1 MAELLF
7 ADLTLVEGRFQPDL
21 AVLVGD
27 DGYLTAVGPASV
39 LDASTPAEVP
49 RVRLGGRALAPGCV
63 NAHNHSFQSLLRGI
77 ADDQRFLVWRDRALY
92 RYAPRLGLEGIYT
105 GALFAF
111 AEMLLRGVTTVCDF
125 FYLHGESN
133 DGARAVIR
141 AARDVGIR
149 LTLARTMYDW
159 DGAPALFRERPE
171 DAVERTRALFHEH
184 AGDPVVK
191 VLPAPHSPHAA
202 SAEMVVAG
210 AALADELGTC
220 FHMHV
225 AEERFEVEETLG
237 KYGLTPVRWLESLG
251 ALTGRACLV
260 HCCHV
265 DAGEIALMASR
276 GASLLYNPNSNMFLG
291 DGITPLTEML
301 TSGIAVALGTDGGC
315 SNNRVSVLDEMRSAA
330 LLQKVRH
337 MDGTALGAEAVFRM
351 GTEVGARLTGWP
363 TGVLEAGRLADLY
376 TLDLEDLSTL
386 PHLDLLRNL
395 VYSVEPTAIR
405 DVCVHGRWVVRQ
417 GVLQTVSTRE
427 IARRVKDLTSNWEVA
442 RA

>member
-1 MAELLF
+1 MAELLI
-7 ADLTLVEGRFQPDL
+7 PDL
-21 AVLVGD
+21 ALVNGRFVRDHAVLLGD
-27 DGYLTAVGPASV
+27 DGHIAAVG
-39 LDASTPAEVP
+39 DATTLRATTPESVP
-49 RVRLGGRALAPGCV
+49 RTRLARQALAPGCV

-92 RYAPRLGLEGIYT
+92 RYAPRLGLEGIYV

-149 LTLARTMYDW
+149 LTLARTFYDW
-159 DGAPALFRERPE
+159 DGAPALFRERAE
-171 DAVERTRALFHEH
+171 DAVARTRALFHEH
-184 AGDPVVK
+184 ANDPMVK

-202 SAEMVVAG
+202 SAQMVQ
-210 AALADELGTC
+210 AAVGLAEELDTG

-225 AEERFEVEETLG
+225 AEERFEVEETLAN
-237 KYGLTPVRWLESLG
+237 YGLTPVRWLDSLG
-251 ALTGRACLV
+251 VLSPRASLV
-260 HCCHV
+260 HCCHI
-265 DAGEIALMASR
+265 DAGEVELMGAR

-291 DGITPLTEML
+291 DGITPLTEL
-301 TSGIAVALGTDGGC
+301 LAAGVEVALGTDGGC
-315 SNNRVSVLDEMRSAA
+315 SNNRVSVLDEMRAAA

-337 MDGTALGAEAVFRM
+337 MDGTALTADAVFRM
-351 GTEVGARLTGWP
+351 GTLGGARLTGWH
-363 TGVLEAGRLADLY
+363 TGALEAGRLADLY
-376 TLDLEDLSTL
+376 TIDLDDLSTL

-395 VYSVEPTAIR
+395 VYAVEPTAIR

-417 GVLQTVSTRE
+417 GVLQTFSTHE
-427 IARRVKDLTSNWEVA
+427 IGRRVSALTADWEVA
-442 RA
+442 RG